1 MTNEAD
7 RLRIWIEQ
15 GNVSISHLFFQFYKE
30 LGIKDSEAMLLMHLT
45 AFHEEG
51 NEFPTP
57 TAIANRMQMTE
68 DEIASSLQRLMQKGI
83 LEILQKV
90 DELGV
95 LFETINL
102 QPLWTRLVDCV
113 LEKKVKKVEDTS
125 KLKEGELF
133 NLFEQEFGRFL
144 SPMET
149 ETISMWLDQD
159 GHSPEV
165 IRKALVES
173 VLSQKLSLRYVDR
186 ILFEWKKKN
195 VKTTQDAEKLAQNFR
210 QNTVPQRSQSQQNSH
225 KAETQQTKKVPFYNW
240 LEERE

>member
-15 GNVSISHLFFQFYKE
+15 GNVTISQLFFKFYKE
-30 LGIKDSEAMLLMHLT
+30 LGIQDLDAMLIMHLT

-51 NEFPTP
+51 NTFPTP
-57 TAIANRMQMTE
+57 TDIANRMQLTE
-68 DEIASSLQRLMQKGI
+68 DEIASSLQRMMQKGFI
-83 LEILQKV
+83 EILQKV
-90 DELGV
+90 DEHGV
-95 LFETINL
+95 LFETFNL
-102 QPLWTRLVDCV
+102 QPLWARLVDCMT
-113 LEKKVKKVEDTS
+113 EKTVKKVEVSS

-144 SPMET
+144 SPMES

-165 IRKALVES
+165 IRKALIEA

-195 VKTTQDAEKLAQNFR
+195 VKTPKDAEKLAQNFR
-210 QNTVPQRSQSQQNSH
+210 QNTLPSRPQPTHVEPQP
-225 KAETQQTKKVPFYNW
+225 TKKVPFYNW